1 MKVPQFY
8 ITVALGVICLVLSIT
23 SLLLSKSN
31 QNLQAQF
38 QAQQEEINKGE
49 LSLKVGQ
56 NLLRDMAELSVKN
69 EKIAAVL
76 KNNGFTVNANPSAT
90 PTPAK

>member
-8 ITVALGVICLVLSIT
+8 ITVALGAICLVLTIT

-49 LSLKVGQ
+49 LSNKIGQ
-56 NLLRDMAELSVKN
+56 NLLHDMAELS
-69 EKIAAVL
+69 L
-76 KNNGFTVNANPSAT
+76 KNNKIAEVLKANGYTVNVNPSAT
-90 PTPAK
+90 PAK

>member
-8 ITVALGVICLVLSIT
+8 ITVALGAICLVLSIT
-23 SLLLSKSN
+23 SLLLTKSN

-49 LSLKVGQ
+49 LSNKIGQ
-56 NLLRDMAELSVKN
+56 NLLHDMAELSLKN
-69 EKIAAVL
+69 DKIAAVL
-76 KNNGFTVNANPSAT
+76 KANGYTVNVNPSAT
-90 PTPAK
+90 PAK